1 MQEELDKIPKEA
13 PRKIKRLKKTSSKPR
28 EDTNKL
34 PSDKEQKVAIEIQAK
49 SQLRSAA
56 NVIKTW
62 DTISGKSSPESSV
75 LLKNIEKTNSNF
87 ADELNQIEDMTPID
101 DDQN

>member
-1 MQEELDKIPKEA
+1 M
-13 PRKIKRLKKTSSKPR
+13 
-28 EDTNKL
+28 
-34 PSDKEQKVAIEIQAK
+34 VIEIQAK

-75 LLKNIEKTNSNF
+75 LLRNIEKTNSNF